1 MMQATNSI
9 LAQARAAALVLSL
22 VVLAGTAHAQTPN
35 DVIRSASDELTAALS
50 ARKAE
55 LAEDPAALYAAV
67 DAIIQPR
74 FDRRYAAQL
83 VLGRNWR
90 NASEDQRAAFI
101 DAFYASLLQ
110 KYADGALE
118 FNEDQIEILPFRGD
132 ETKPRVIVKSLVT
145 LNDGTEVP
153 VDYGLVRRDSGWK
166 VFDVIIEGISYVR
179 NFRAEVNSEIQ
190 SSDLDAVIQR
200 LQRDT
205 GGGNDAESETTSE

>member
-1 MMQATNSI
+1 MQATNSLFTRA
-9 LAQARAAALVLSL
+9 LAAAALTTLVL
-22 VVLAGTAHAQTPN
+22 LASTANAQTPN
-35 DVIRSASDELTAALS
+35 DVIRSASDELAAALS
-50 ARKAE
+50 ERKEE
-55 LAEDPAALYAAV
+55 LAADPAALYAAV

-90 NASEDQRAAFI
+90 NASEEQRAAFI

-118 FNEDQIEILPFRGD
+118 FNEDQIQILPFRGD

-179 NFRAEVNSEIQ
+179 NFRAELNSEIR
-190 SSDLDAVIQR
+190 SSDLDAVIER

-205 GGGNDAESETTSE
+205 GSAGSSDDETTSE

>member
-1 MMQATNSI
+1 MQATNPFFTRA
-9 LAQARAAALVLSL
+9 LAAAVFMM
-22 VVLAGTAHAQTPN
+22 LALLASTANAQTPN
-35 DVIRSASDELTAALS
+35 DVIRSASDELAAALS
-50 ARKAE
+50 ERKEE
-55 LAEDPAALYAAV
+55 LAADPAALYAAV

-90 NASEDQRAAFI
+90 NASEEQRAAFI

-118 FNEDQIEILPFRGD
+118 FNEDQIQILPFRGD

-179 NFRAEVNSEIQ
+179 NFRAELNSEIR
-190 SSDLDAVIQR
+190 SSNLDAVIER

-205 GGGNDAESETTSE
+205 GSAGSSDDEATSE

>member
-1 MMQATNSI
+1 MQATNPFFTRA
-9 LAQARAAALVLSL
+9 LAAAVLMM
-22 VVLAGTAHAQTPN
+22 LALLASTANAQTPN
-35 DVIRSASDELTAALS
+35 DVIRSASDELAAALS
-50 ARKAE
+50 ERKEE
-55 LAEDPAALYAAV
+55 LAADPAALYAAV

-90 NASEDQRAAFI
+90 NASEEQRAAFI

-118 FNEDQIEILPFRGD
+118 FNEDQIQILPFRGD

-179 NFRAEVNSEIQ
+179 NFRAELNSEIR
-190 SSDLDAVIQR
+190 SSNLDAVIER

-205 GGGNDAESETTSE
+205 GSAGSSDDETTSE

>member
-1 MMQATNSI
+1 MQATNPFFTRA
-9 LAQARAAALVLSL
+9 LAAAVLMM
-22 VVLAGTAHAQTPN
+22 LALLASTANAQTPN
-35 DVIRSASDELTAALS
+35 DVIRSASDELAAALS
-50 ARKAE
+50 ERKEE
-55 LAEDPAALYAAV
+55 LAADPAALYAAV

-90 NASEDQRAAFI
+90 NASEEQRAAFI

-118 FNEDQIEILPFRGD
+118 FNEDQIQILPFRGD

-179 NFRAEVNSEIQ
+179 NFRAELNSEIR
-190 SSDLDAVIQR
+190 SSNLDAVIER

-205 GGGNDAESETTSE
+205 GSAGSSDDEATSE